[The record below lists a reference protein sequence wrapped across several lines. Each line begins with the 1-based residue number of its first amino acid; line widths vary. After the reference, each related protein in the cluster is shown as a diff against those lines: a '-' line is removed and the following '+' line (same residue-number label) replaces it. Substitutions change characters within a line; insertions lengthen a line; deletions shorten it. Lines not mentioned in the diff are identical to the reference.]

1 MLSDKLKKYKIAYNK
16 FLRECKH
23 SKSKKCKRL
32 SKKLRRS
39 KRLRRSKKR
48 KSRI

>member
-39 KRLRRSKKR
+39 KKSVRRLKK
-48 KSRI
+48 